1 MEDDKTVFMRANT
14 FTPPEAQAL
23 ADASSSQTLSVTLR
37 DISGQAITSFSFDT
51 GFTAGRAK
59 ENDIVVSDQLI
70 SRQHLE
76 VKRESDGW
84 WLYDLNS
91 THGVYID
98 KKRLSRKTKL
108 DLPALVGLGV
118 SAYELHIEPVA
129 QRVESTDRQPEPFR
143 FDLPTPGAA
152 MKPVSSGEAPNDQQ
166 GSKPNTVGEPASKTQ
181 LVESVVAGNAGESSV
196 PSLKPQRDLSAEVL
210 KNRLLSD
217 EESADMG
224 DYTRMVRRVIRE
236 DRTVRTKN
244 YKKLIWSLVVL
255 FVVAASLVT
264 YQYFALDNARQLA
277 INMFYDVKTLEV
289 SLSQADIRLEENVES
304 LGKALEELKDEKLK
318 VSRERIA
325 AEQKKIREEKIRLA
339 QERQKL
345 KMMKAKYQEYL
356 QQINSLRLS
365 FPTDEQYE
373 RELITRVVR
382 GFGESELEL
391 PEAFVGEVRTYIK
404 RLQDTSRMQVAIKN
418 INDNQ
423 YASLVLDALEREGL
437 PAYFMYLPLQESN
450 YDAKAIGPETR
461 FGIAKGAWQF
471 LATTGQEY
479 GLPPGPLAN
488 TRDYDEQ
495 DARFDFPQA
504 TRAGAKYLKYIY
516 SKQAQASGLLVM
528 ASYNYGHNKVRGMV
542 EKMPDNPRD
551 RNFWKF
557 IQQYEIPT
565 ETYDYVF
572 YIVAAAV
579 IGEDP
584 KHFGYDFK
592 PPLLQIAQ
600 SML

>member
-1 MEDDKTVFMRANT
+1 MEDDKTVFMGVGPFKA
-14 FTPPEAQAL
+14 PEAD
-23 ADASSSQTLSVTLR
+23 ADRTVLVKPETLLVDLLN
-37 DISGQAITSFSFDT
+37 ISGQVIANYAFENSFSV
-51 GFTAGRAK
+51 GRSA
-59 ENDIVVSDQLI
+59 ENSVVVNDQSI
-70 SRQHLE
+70 SRHHLQI
-76 VKRESDGW
+76 KREADGW

-91 THGVYID
+91 THGVYLD
-98 KKRLSRKTKL
+98 KQRLAAKTKL
-108 DLPALVGLGV
+108 QLPVSLGLGV
-118 SAYELHIEPVA
+118 SPFELKIASANAKPV
-129 QRVESTDRQPEPFR
+129 
-143 FDLPTPGAA
+143 LPTPKDDATLFAA
-152 MKPVSSGEAPNDQQ
+152 AQTPVLNQPIAP
-166 GSKPNTVGEPASKTQ
+166 PPKTQ
-181 LVESVVAGNAGESSV
+181 PN
-196 PSLKPQRDLSAEVL
+196 LSADAI
-210 KNRLLSD
+210 KNRLLSE

-244 YKKLIWSLVVL
+244 YKKLIWSLGIL
-255 FVVAASLVT
+255 FVIAAGLVT
-264 YQYFALDNARQLA
+264 YQYLALDNARKLA

-289 SLSQADIRLEENVES
+289 SLSQADIRLAENIES

-318 VSRERIA
+318 VSQERIK
-325 AEQKKIREEKIRLA
+325 AEQAKILEEKKRLA
-339 QERQKL
+339 EERQKL
-345 KMMKAKYQEYL
+345 KLMKAKYQEYL
-356 QQINSLRLS
+356 KEIDFLRLS

-391 PEAFVGEVRTYIK
+391 PEEFVTQVRQYIK
-404 RLQDTSRMQVAIKN
+404 NWQDTGRLRLAIKN
-418 INDNQ
+418 MQDNH
-423 YASLVLDALEREGL
+423 YGPMVLEALDKEGL
-437 PAYFMYLPLQESN
+437 PAYFIYLPLQESN
-450 YDAKAIGPETR
+450 YDTKAIGPETR

-488 TRDYDEQ
+488 VREYDEQ
-495 DARFDFPQA
+495 DARFDFAQA
-504 TRAGAKYLKYIY
+504 TQAGAKYLKYIY

-557 IQQYEIPT
+557 IQQYEIPV

-572 YIVAAAV
+572 YIVSAAV

-584 KHFGYDFK
+584 KHFGFDFS
-592 PPLLQIAQ
+592 PPLLQLTQAVN
-600 SML
+600 

>member
-1 MEDDKTVFMRANT
+1 MEDDKTVFMGVGPFKA
-14 FTPPEAQAL
+14 PEAD
-23 ADASSSQTLSVTLR
+23 ADRTVLVKPETLLVDLLN
-37 DISGQAITSFSFDT
+37 ISGQVIANYAFENSFSV
-51 GFTAGRAK
+51 GRSA
-59 ENDIVVSDQLI
+59 ENSVVVNDQSI
-70 SRQHLE
+70 SRHHLQI
-76 VKRESDGW
+76 KREADGW

-91 THGVYID
+91 THGVYLD
-98 KKRLSRKTKL
+98 KQRLAAKTKL
-108 DLPALVGLGV
+108 QLPVSLGLGV
-118 SAYELHIEPVA
+118 SPFELKIASANAKPV
-129 QRVESTDRQPEPFR
+129 
-143 FDLPTPGAA
+143 LPTPKDDATLFAA
-152 MKPVSSGEAPNDQQ
+152 AQTPVLNQPIAP
-166 GSKPNTVGEPASKTQ
+166 PP
-181 LVESVVAGNAGESSV
+181 
-196 PSLKPQRDLSAEVL
+196 KPQQNLSADAI
-210 KNRLLSD
+210 KNRLLSE

-244 YKKLIWSLVVL
+244 YKKLIWSLGIL
-255 FVVAASLVT
+255 FVIAAGLVT
-264 YQYFALDNARQLA
+264 YQYLALDNARKLA

-289 SLSQADIRLEENVES
+289 SLSQADIRLAENIES

-318 VSRERIA
+318 VSQERIKG
-325 AEQKKIREEKIRLA
+325 EQAKILEEKKRLA
-339 QERQKL
+339 EERQKL
-345 KMMKAKYQEYL
+345 KLMKAKYQEYL
-356 QQINSLRLS
+356 KEIDFLRLS

-391 PEAFVGEVRTYIK
+391 PDEFVTQVRQYIK
-404 RLQDTSRMQVAIKN
+404 NWQDTGRLRLAIKN
-418 INDNQ
+418 MQDNQ
-423 YASLVLDALEREGL
+423 YGPMVLEALDKEGL
-437 PAYFMYLPLQESN
+437 PAYFIYLPLQESN
-450 YDAKAIGPETR
+450 YDTKAIGPETR

-488 TRDYDEQ
+488 VREYDEQ
-495 DARFDFPQA
+495 DARFDFAQA
-504 TRAGAKYLKYIY
+504 TQAGAKYLKYIY

-557 IQQYEIPT
+557 IQQYEIPV

-572 YIVAAAV
+572 YIVSAAV

-584 KHFGYDFK
+584 KHFGFDFS
-592 PPLLQIAQ
+592 PPLLQLTQAVN
-600 SML
+600 

>member
-1 MEDDKTVFMRANT
+1 MEDDKTVFMGVGPFKA
-14 FTPPEAQAL
+14 PEAD
-23 ADASSSQTLSVTLR
+23 ADRTVLVKPETLLVDLLN
-37 DISGQAITSFSFDT
+37 ISGQVIANYVFESSLSV
-51 GFTAGRAK
+51 GRAQ
-59 ENDIVVSDQLI
+59 ENSVVVNDQSI
-70 SRQHLE
+70 SRHHLQI
-76 VKRESDGW
+76 KREADGW

-91 THGVYID
+91 THGVYLD
-98 KKRLSRKTKL
+98 KQRLAAKTKL
-108 DLPALVGLGV
+108 QLPVSLGLGV
-118 SAYELHIEPVA
+118 SPFELKIASANAKPV
-129 QRVESTDRQPEPFR
+129 
-143 FDLPTPGAA
+143 LPTPKDDATLFAA
-152 MKPVSSGEAPNDQQ
+152 AQTPVLNQPIAPR
-166 GSKPNTVGEPASKTQ
+166 P
-181 LVESVVAGNAGESSV
+181 
-196 PSLKPQRDLSAEVL
+196 KPQQNLSADAI
-210 KNRLLSD
+210 KNRLLSE

-244 YKKLIWSLVVL
+244 YKKLIWFLGIL
-255 FVVAASLVT
+255 FVIAAGLVT
-264 YQYFALDNARQLA
+264 YQYLALDNARKLA

-289 SLSQADIRLEENVES
+289 SLSQADIRLAENIES

-318 VSRERIA
+318 VSQERIK
-325 AEQKKIREEKIRLA
+325 AEQAKILEEKKRLA
-339 QERQKL
+339 EERQKL
-345 KMMKAKYQEYL
+345 KLMKAKYQEYL
-356 QQINSLRLS
+356 KEIDFLRLS

-391 PEAFVGEVRTYIK
+391 PEEFVTQVRQYIK
-404 RLQDTSRMQVAIKN
+404 NWQDTGRLRLAIKN
-418 INDNQ
+418 MQDNQ
-423 YASLVLDALEREGL
+423 YGPMVLEALDKEGL

-450 YDAKAIGPETR
+450 YDTKAIGPETR

-488 TRDYDEQ
+488 VREYDEQ
-495 DARFDFPQA
+495 DARFDFAQA
-504 TRAGAKYLKYIY
+504 TQAGAKYLKYIY

-557 IQQYEIPT
+557 IQQYEIPV

-572 YIVAAAV
+572 YIVSAAV

-584 KHFGYDFK
+584 KHFGFDFS
-592 PPLLQIAQ
+592 PPLLQLTQAVN
-600 SML
+600 

>member
-1 MEDDKTVFMRANT
+1 MEDDKTVFMKANT
-14 FTPPEAQAL
+14 YESPEP
-23 ADASSSQTLSVTLR
+23 DPDRTLLSRPETLLVYLVGI
-37 DISGQAITSFSFDT
+37 DGQLIANFSFENS
-51 GFTAGRAK
+51 FTVGRSQ
-59 ENDIVVSDQLI
+59 ENSVVVNDQSV
-70 SRQHLE
+70 SRRHLE
-76 VKRESDGW
+76 IKHEHDGW
-84 WLYDLNS
+84 WIYDLNS

-98 KKRLSRKTKL
+98 KKRLTAKTRL
-108 DLPALVGLGV
+108 NLPALLGLGV
-118 SAYELHIEPVA
+118 SPFALKIELAHPRVDLASQTDNATKIAAPSASVNLEPHKP
-129 QRVESTDRQPEPFR
+129 RQ
-143 FDLPTPGAA
+143 
-152 MKPVSSGEAPNDQQ
+152 N
-166 GSKPNTVGEPASKTQ
+166 
-181 LVESVVAGNAGESSV
+181 
-196 PSLKPQRDLSAEVL
+196 LSPDAI

-244 YKKLIWSLVVL
+244 YKKLIWSLGILSVL
-255 FVVAASLVT
+255 SAGLVT
-264 YQYFALDNARQLA
+264 YQYFALDNARKLA

-289 SLSQADIRLEENVES
+289 GLSQADIRLEENIES
-304 LGKALEELKDEKLK
+304 LAKAFEEVKDEKLK
-318 VSRERIA
+318 LSQERIK
-325 AEQKKIREEKIRLA
+325 AEQKKILEEKNRLA

-345 KMMKAKYQEYL
+345 KLMKAKYQEYL
-356 QQINSLRLS
+356 KEIDFLRLS
-365 FPTDEQYE
+365 FPSDEQYE

-391 PEAFVGEVRTYIK
+391 PEEFVGQVRQYIK
-404 RLQDTSRMQVAIKN
+404 RLQDTARMQLAIKN
-418 INDNQ
+418 MQENQ
-423 YASLVLDALEREGL
+423 YAPMVLDELDKEGL
-437 PAYFMYLPLQESN
+437 PAYFIYLPLQESN

-488 TRDYDEQ
+488 AREYDEQ
-495 DARFDFPQA
+495 DARFDFALA

-557 IQQYEIPT
+557 IQQYEIPE
-565 ETYDYVF
+565 ETHDYVF

-584 KHFGYDFK
+584 KHFGFDFK
-592 PPLLQIAQ
+592 PPLLEAPQASKPQ
-600 SML
+600 P

>member
-1 MEDDKTVFMRANT
+1 MEDDKTVFMGVSPLKAA
-14 FTPPEAQAL
+14 E
-23 ADASSSQTLSVTLR
+23 ADADRTVLARPETLLVDLLN
-37 DISGQAITSFSFDT
+37 ISGQVIGNFVFENSFSV
-51 GFTAGRAK
+51 GRAQ
-59 ENDIVVSDQLI
+59 ENSVVVNDQSI
-70 SRQHLE
+70 SRHHLQI
-76 VKRESDGW
+76 KREADGW

-91 THGVYID
+91 THGVYLD
-98 KKRLSRKTKL
+98 KQRLPAKTKL
-108 DLPALVGLGV
+108 QLPVLLGLGV
-118 SAYELHIEPVA
+118 SPFELKIASANAKPV
-129 QRVESTDRQPEPFR
+129 
-143 FDLPTPGAA
+143 LPTPKDDATLFAA
-152 MKPVSSGEAPNDQQ
+152 AQTPVLNPPQAPLPKSQ
-166 GSKPNTVGEPASKTQ
+166 PN
-181 LVESVVAGNAGESSV
+181 
-196 PSLKPQRDLSAEVL
+196 LSADAI
-210 KNRLLSD
+210 KNRLLSE

-244 YKKLIWSLVVL
+244 YKKLIWSLGIL
-255 FVVAASLVT
+255 FVIAAGLVT
-264 YQYFALDNARQLA
+264 YQYLALDNARKLA

-289 SLSQADIRLEENVES
+289 SLSQADIRLAENVDS
-304 LGKALEELKDEKLK
+304 LAKAFEEVKDEKLK
-318 VSRERIA
+318 VSQERIK
-325 AEQKKIREEKIRLA
+325 AEQAKILEEKKRLA
-339 QERQKL
+339 EERQKL
-345 KMMKAKYQEYL
+345 KLMKAKYQEYL
-356 QQINSLRLS
+356 KEIDFLRLS

-391 PEAFVGEVRTYIK
+391 PDEFVTQVRQYIK
-404 RLQDTSRMQVAIKN
+404 NWQDTGRLRLAIKN
-418 INDNQ
+418 MQDNQ
-423 YASLVLDALEREGL
+423 YGPMVLEALDKEGL

-450 YDAKAIGPETR
+450 YDTKAIGPETR

-488 TRDYDEQ
+488 VREYDEQ
-495 DARFDFPQA
+495 DARFDFAQA
-504 TRAGAKYLKYIY
+504 TQAGAKYLKYIY

-557 IQQYEIPT
+557 IQQYEIPV

-572 YIVAAAV
+572 YIVSAAV

-584 KHFGYDFK
+584 KHFGFDFS
-592 PPLLQIAQ
+592 PPLLQLTQAVN
-600 SML
+600 